1 MVPNTVSI
9 AKEEA
14 CEARVITE
22 ATHPYRITY
31 ASQSWC
37 DLFGYEPA
45 KVIGQ
50 TCKILQGE
58 ETEMDRI
65 EEIMTGVK
73 FGRAGSTVLTNYN
86 SDGEKMTISLR
97 TYPLYTE
104 VALTH
109 YLGKNYYSH
118 SMPVSEISSAGLSR
132 TELQTV
138 CVVIEHLYATVS
150 SPPSY
155 LLPLLNLQM
164 HSHLR
169 IPFLI
174 SFSFTPLIHPS

>member
-1 MVPNTVSI
+1 MLRFPCKTPVTSFALINEKSTAIASLHTLHATCNPILRISSYLSPTHSAPQVVPNTVSI

-109 YLGKNYYSH
+109 YLGEYFYLH
-118 SMPVSEISSAGLSR
+118 LS
-132 TELQTV
+132 
-138 CVVIEHLYATVS
+138 
-150 SPPSY
+150 
-155 LLPLLNLQM
+155 LLV
-164 HSHLR
+164 
-169 IPFLI
+169 
-174 SFSFTPLIHPS
+174 